1 MAKKYCE
8 LTCPAGSTSQIGPP
22 GVTGSI
28 GERGLPGAEGPMGP
42 PGEAGSPGQP
52 GDPGTV
58 GPPGVAG
65 TDGQPGEKGL
75 PGAEGPMGQPGEAG
89 PMGPPGVAGL
99 PGNSSAP
106 GQPGE
111 RGLPGAEGPMG
122 PPGVAGP
129 PGLQGTPGTDGFPG
143 SPGKNGTSGNPG
155 TPGTPGTT
163 GPPGRS
169 ITCSPW
175 KSEWNNLDIILSNI
189 KYKQK
194 TLRSS
199 KKIIFVKRRGT
210 FNIAVKVCQS
220 ICGKIVLPVSLE
232 ENQEIQQFIMENVGM
247 QDAWIRISDIMQENV
262 WRDTFD
268 QSKWFGFTDWY
279 AKTREPNNYKGLEHN
294 AVIYSGGTKRIR
306 RRDGKPGWEGGTW
319 NDIRGDRHRYIICEL
334 D

>member
-143 SPGKNGTSGNPG
+143 SPGKNGTSGN
-155 TPGTPGTT
+155 PGTPGTT